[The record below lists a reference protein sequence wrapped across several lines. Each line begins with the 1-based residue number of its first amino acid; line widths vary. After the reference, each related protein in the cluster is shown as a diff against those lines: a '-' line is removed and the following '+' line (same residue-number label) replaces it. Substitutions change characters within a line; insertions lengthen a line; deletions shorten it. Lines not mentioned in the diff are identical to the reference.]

1 MANTNAPFGFRQI
14 GNSGGASP
22 NFETRVMKIA
32 SNNATAIYYQDPVKL
47 LDTGYVAQWTA
58 STAVSQL
65 VGIFQGCKYYNTSVG
80 RIVNSPYWPGA
91 NASGDV
97 EAYIQ
102 PCLFSAGSP
111 QFVVQ
116 GSGTAFSQADVG
128 QNIDVSLGT
137 GSTVGG
143 CFSGATVDYG
153 TLGTA
158 ATLPFRIMRL
168 WSDIAVSG
176 SPGTDASAYNWVVV
190 SANFGAGSTG
200 I

>member
-1 MANTNAPFGFRQI
+1 MANTNAPFGFKVI
-14 GNSGGASP
+14 GNSGGAAP
-22 NFETRVMKIA
+22 NFENRVFKVA
-32 SNNATAIYYQDPVKL
+32 SNDTQAIYFGDPVKL
-47 LDTGYVAQWTA
+47 LNTGYIAQWTA

-65 VGIFQGCKYYNTSVG
+65 AGIFVGCKYYNTSVG
-80 RIVNSPYWPGA
+80 QIRNSPYWPGA
-91 NASGDV
+91 NASGEV
-97 EAYIQ
+97 EAYVI
-102 PCLFSAGSP
+102 PCLFGAGAP

-116 GSGTAFSQADVG
+116 GSGTAFTQADVG
-128 QNIDVSLGT
+128 QNIDVALGT

-176 SPGTDASAYNWVVV
+176 SPGTEAASYNWVVV
-190 SANFGAGSTG
+190 SANITGSTG